1 MQNSHQKHCRKLIM
15 NLCINPFFKSGYS
28 SQDIILAHRK
38 LSRLF
43 SPIHAEG
50 GALGVYG
57 ERGMGKSTMLNY
69 IANPPLELLGDEFQ
83 KHVFVSMNCQDTVS
97 QPFFSD
103 FWYQITKKLEIK
115 LDLGPIK
122 SKCKILLKRYDEGEA
137 LTHNDF
143 HEVLD
148 VAAGSCKRIVLVLDD
163 FDCLIRTDLENLDV
177 TRTFFQGFRSLT
189 TRDSNKANIVVATR
203 VSLQELC
210 KPLSAP
216 YLSAFENG
224 FTTERLRCFSE
235 KELVQLLQRV
245 EQAGQPLFSQAEVHY
260 VAYLSGYHPQLA
272 QIAAAIIFDQR
283 IDLGAPLEQT
293 TLEEIVGEQFKS
305 EVCFVFEALWQRAT
319 EIERLLLML
328 ITLQTCQGKLL
339 SGQYSLSDLPE
350 LFGERERELLELT
363 QRGLLTRMQVNPP
376 LYNIFSPVFQW
387 WILKELE
394 TSSHD
399 YLNERR
405 KVWGNL
411 VTQKRAEQ
419 LGSVIEFLKSNR
431 QNIEQL
437 GRTILRVT
445 GWEPPKLP
453 GA

>member
-1 MQNSHQKHCRKLIM
+1 
-15 NLCINPFFKSGYS
+15 
-28 SQDIILAHRK
+28 
-38 LSRLF
+38 
-43 SPIHAEG
+43 
-50 GALGVYG
+50 
-57 ERGMGKSTMLNY
+57 
-69 IANPPLELLGDEFQ
+69 
-83 KHVFVSMNCQDTVS
+83 
-97 QPFFSD
+97 
-103 FWYQITKKLEIK
+103 
-115 LDLGPIK
+115 
-122 SKCKILLKRYDEGEA
+122 
-137 LTHNDF
+137 
-143 HEVLD
+143 
-148 VAAGSCKRIVLVLDD
+148 
-163 FDCLIRTDLENLDV
+163 
-177 TRTFFQGFRSLT
+177 
-189 TRDSNKANIVVATR
+189 
-203 VSLQELC
+203 
-210 KPLSAP
+210 
-216 YLSAFENG
+216 
-224 FTTERLRCFSE
+224 
-235 KELVQLLQRV
+235 LQRV

-394 TSSHD
+394 TSSPD

>member
-1 MQNSHQKHCRKLIM
+1 M
-15 NLCINPFFKSGYS
+15 NLYINPFLKSSYS
-28 SQDIILAHRK
+28 SQCIILPPGK

-43 SPIHAEG
+43 SPIYAEG

-57 ERGMGKSTMLNY
+57 ERGMGKSTILNY
-69 IANPPLELLGDEFQ
+69 IANPPLELLGDKFKE
-83 KHVFVSMNCQDTVS
+83 HIFVSMNCQDTIA
-97 QPFFSD
+97 QPFARD
-103 FWYQITKKLEIK
+103 FWYQVTKQLEAKLE
-115 LDLGPIK
+115 LGPIK
-122 SKCKILLKRYDEGEA
+122 SKCKILLGRSHEGDV

-143 HEVLD
+143 HEILD
-148 VAAGSCKRIVLVLDD
+148 VAAGACKRIVLVLDD
-163 FDCLIRTDLENLDV
+163 FDCLIRTDLENLDN
-177 TRTFFQGFRSLT
+177 TRMFFQGFRSLT

-216 YLSAFENG
+216 YYSAFENG

-235 KELVQLLQRV
+235 KELLQLLQRV
-245 EQAGQPLFSQAEVHY
+245 EQTEQPLFSPIEVRY
-260 VAYLSGYHPQLA
+260 VAYLTGYHPQLA
-272 QIAAAIIFDQR
+272 QIAAAVIFDRR
-283 IDLGAPLEQT
+283 IELGAPLDQT

-328 ITLQTCQGKLL
+328 ITLQKYQGKLL
-339 SGQYSLSDLPE
+339 SVQYSLSDLPE

-363 QRGLLTRMQVNPP
+363 QRGLLTRMQANSP
-376 LYNIFSPVFQW
+376 LYNIFSPIFQW

-394 TSSHD
+394 TSSPD
-399 YLNERR
+399 YLNDRR

-411 VTQKRAEQ
+411 VSQKRAEQ
-419 LGSVIEFLKSNR
+419 LGSVIEFLKINR